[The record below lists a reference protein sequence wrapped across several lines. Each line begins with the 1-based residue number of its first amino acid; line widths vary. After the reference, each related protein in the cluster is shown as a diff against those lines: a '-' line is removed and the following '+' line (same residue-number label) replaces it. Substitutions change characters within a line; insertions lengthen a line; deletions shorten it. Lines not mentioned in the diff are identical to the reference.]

1 MPLKQERTSY
11 SASNNLKT
19 ALSAKGFSVIPQI
32 GECHYDGSAAEF
44 HLILADFPNGTFRT
58 NRYFASSLS
67 DPDIVSASDT
77 ALVRMYVEEELQ
89 QLIASIPGVSSSS
102 GSQGGLPLIW
112 TWTIT
117 RNGTEYTRTD
127 TKKADAICKAITAVV
142 NAL

>member
-19 ALSAKGFSVIPQI
+19 ALSAKGFSVI
-32 GECHYDGSAAEF
+32 
-44 HLILADFPNGTFRT
+44 L
-58 NRYFASSLS
+58 
-67 DPDIVSASDT
+67 
-77 ALVRMYVEEELQ
+77 RMYVEEELQ